1 MDKVLPESSEYVGGH
16 LIVVVRHPK
25 RTLWQNLKS
34 LTFIEPSSA
43 FKVKSFS
50 KLLKYRCWGLYQ
62 KLHFW
67 HVVTFDPSNG
77 RSLQVNQ
84 SETYSCQ
91 LSSCNCV
98 SGEQDIFVIWTKSVV
113 SPSPSS
119 TTIVLVQ
126 LLLLILVGHKVE
138 IQL

>member
-1 MDKVLPESSEYVGGH
+1 MLSSCWMKVMYKQR
-16 LIVVVRHPK
+16 IAK
-25 RTLWQNLKS
+25 K
-34 LTFIEPSSA
+34 EPPIY
-43 FKVKSFS
+43 KKI
-50 KLLKYRCWGLYQ
+50 
-62 KLHFW
+62 H
-67 HVVTFDPSNG
+67 TFDPSIG
-77 RSLQVNQ
+77 WSLQVNQ

-98 SGEQDIFVIWTKSVV
+98 SGQQDIFVIWTKSVV